1 MRKIRPTLRQLQVFE
16 SVADELSFTRASEKL
31 HLSQPAVSIQVKQLE
46 EGIGLPL
53 FEHTRKKISLTE
65 AGAIVYRLSKTIRN
79 ELEDAGEQ
87 IDELMG
93 IQRGRIDV
101 TVTTTASYFAS
112 RILADFAR
120 KYPNI
125 AISLDVTNREGLLKQ
140 LDSNQCDLA
149 IMGEPPQGLDL
160 ESTAIMENPL
170 VLIASPDH
178 PLAKRRRIPVEA
190 LGDQGFVFRE
200 PGSGTRAAILRVLEE
215 KGMSIPITM
224 EMTSNEAIK
233 QTVQAGLGLGIV
245 SRYTVELELETGR
258 LVELDVRHFPL
269 RRYWYLVRR
278 RDKQLSPV
286 AQRFETC
293 ILDHG
298 NQ

>member
-1 MRKIRPTLRQLQVFE
+1 MRKLRPTLRQLQVFE

-46 EGIGLPL
+46 EGVGLPL
-53 FEHTRKKISLTE
+53 FEHAGKKISLTE
-65 AGAIVYRLSKTIRN
+65 AGSIVYRLSKTIRN
-79 ELEDAGEQ
+79 ELEDAAEQ
-87 IDELMG
+87 IDEMMG
-93 IQRGRIDV
+93 IQRGRLDV
-101 TVTTTASYFAS
+101 TVTTTASYFTS

-125 AISLDVTNREGLLKQ
+125 AISLDVTNRENLLKQ

-149 IMGEPPQGLDL
+149 IMGEPPEGLDL

-178 PLAKRRRIPVEA
+178 PLANRRRIPVEA

-286 AQRFETC
+286 AQRFESRV
-293 ILDHG
+293 LDRG
-298 NQ
+298 GP